1 MRGTLISAAV
11 ICIVICSTQP
21 AMPGKKQ
28 KEDIKAR
35 LHSLQKIYV
44 DGSSVAVSYI
54 RENLSHETCLDNTQ
68 DKDEADAVLEVWE
81 ESPVSCGGANEP
93 PETAIQP
100 QAGVCSHIQAK
111 LFDAKTNKLL
121 WYLEDQHFP
130 QMDLT
135 HRLNGQYKWVL
146 HNLDYSCCKGRT

>member
-1 MRGTLISAAV
+1 MRRALTVAAV
-11 ICIVICSTQP
+11 VSIVIGWTQP

-28 KEDIKAR
+28 KDDIKAR

-54 RENLSHETCLDNTQ
+54 SDNLSHETCLDDTK

-81 ESPVSCGGANEP
+81 ESPVSCGNANEP
-93 PETAIQP
+93 PGSAIQP
-100 QAGVCSHIQAK
+100 QAGVCTHIQAK

-130 QMDLT
+130 QVDLT

-146 HNLDYSCCKGRT
+146 HNLGYSCCKGRQ